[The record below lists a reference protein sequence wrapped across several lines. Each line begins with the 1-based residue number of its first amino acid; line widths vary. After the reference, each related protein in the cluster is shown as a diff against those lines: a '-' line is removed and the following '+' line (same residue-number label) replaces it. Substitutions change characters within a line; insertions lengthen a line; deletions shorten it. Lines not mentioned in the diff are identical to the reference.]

1 MSQIA
6 REYGIEV
13 PAYKR
18 QKTNKE
24 DAGAH
29 EPLTR
34 EQSAAAAK
42 AFADENQ
49 LPLRLSRGVKVISF
63 GVPDKT
69 ATTSTDLVMVGFRS
83 RWTDGES
90 RIVFEN
96 RIEETESRVSYNVY
110 AIDKLEGKALRY
122 CLAKGS
128 SPDDVWTKIADRQRH
143 LLHKDKKPSE
153 DGAPISP
160 GGNKISPLD
169 TILRRSSSMSDIW
182 GLERFGFVDLSC
194 LKAIEGQ
201 PGVEESSYLYVNQ
214 RHGWV
219 QESVNLR
226 KKLAQ
231 RGKRLQTKPST
242 KSGEV
247 QKRAVE
253 EKLIHRLMDTML
265 KKVCNAHERYEARV
279 FKQEERNKQKE
290 LRRQEKDRWVK
301 GCILSLLGP

>member
-1 MSQIA
+1 MKTIADLQIA

-42 AFADENQ
+42 AFADENE

-63 GVPDKT
+63 GMPAKT

-96 RIEETESRVSYNVY
+96 RIEETDCGVSYNVY
-110 AIDKLEGKALRY
+110 AIDKIEGKALRY

-128 SPDDVWTKIADRQRH
+128 SPDDVWTRIADRQRH
-143 LLHKDKKPSE
+143 LLHKDKRTSE
-153 DGAPISP
+153 DGVPISP
-160 GGNKISPLD
+160 GGNKTSPLD
-169 TILRRSSSMSDIW
+169 MILRKSSSMSDIW
-182 GLERFGFVDLSC
+182 GLERFGLVDLAC

-226 KKLAQ
+226 EKLAQ

-247 QKRAVE
+247 QKKATE
-253 EKLIHRLMDTML
+253 EKAIHRLMEAML
-265 KKVCNAHERYEARV
+265 KKVCIAHEKHEARIQ
-279 FKQEERNKQKE
+279 KQEERKKQKE
-290 LRRQEKDRWVK
+290 LMRQEKERWV
-301 GCILSLLGP
+301 